1 MQSQLQGFFGY
12 SSNPSSSGESIEKA
26 VKELNS
32 LDNRYNILTWRSLFR
47 GGSLVISDILN
58 CIDKCDFAC
67 FDLTGM
73 NENVL
78 FELGYAIARKKPL
91 WIIFDTSFTESVRQ
105 FELLGLLSTISYVK
119 YTNHG
124 HIVTEFGKHRPYEG
138 EEIFTRLLESSTVE
152 SDRQNVLLY
161 LKQQIDTTASSDID
175 QNIKSRKLPVIV
187 DDPAESKVQ
196 SLTWYI
202 QHINSSISILA
213 EFSSQYRSGS
223 ALQNMKCSFVCGLAS
238 GLNKKVLMT
247 AEHPYT
253 APSDYKSLVK
263 IYNSIDALRGYIGG
277 FLNDTKTETVKAFVS
292 PKLSTKGSRR
302 KNSLQTISFGE
313 WIAEHEKYKIAE
325 YYVEPKHIDSL
336 LKSEHNIIVGR
347 KGCGKTASFYYLEER
362 FSNDV
367 RNIVCSIKP
376 NSFEIDALLVLLRLA
391 QEDYQKYYL
400 IETSWKFLI
409 YTQIASSL
417 YERISNRPSH
427 SLSQTEKEFII
438 YVDSRKSIIL
448 SDFSSRLELQLAALN
463 EELSNLFTESQDKF
477 RNKISE
483 RLHNTVL
490 YDIRSFIA
498 LLAPKSGKIVV
509 LIDNLDKS
517 WKVNNNLA
525 LLSQWVLGL
534 LSVSGRLATEISY
547 VKKKQTSVEF
557 SLTIFLRTDIL
568 KRIIRDAREPDKIEK
583 TELKYDDKEMLFM
596 ILDERFVT
604 LNEEYESSDEFW
616 RDFICDNVKNQGT
629 QDFIFSKI
637 YPRPRDLLLFMRYA
651 KDTAVARGHSTIEE
665 LDLLKAHEQYS
676 EWILSSLFGENGITQ
691 EQMENF
697 VYNLIGNSQIV
708 QESDVL
714 TAMALADIDA
724 KDSASIDYFIDHL
737 VALSILG
744 REISTDEFFFE
755 YDLNV
760 DRRNKIMAS
769 RLPARRY
776 RIHNALVP
784 ALRLSPC

>member
-1 MQSQLQGFFGY
+1 MQTQLQGFFGY
-12 SSNPSSSGESIEKA
+12 SSNPSSSGEAIEKA
-26 VKELNS
+26 IKELNS
-32 LDNRYNILTWRSLFR
+32 IDKRYNILTWVNLFR
-47 GGSLVISDILN
+47 GGSLVISDILS
-58 CIDKCDFAC
+58 CIERSDFAC

-78 FELGYAIARKKPL
+78 FELGYAIAKKKPIWL
-91 WIIFDTSFTESVRQ
+91 IFDTTFTDSVRQ
-105 FELLGLLSTISYVK
+105 WELLGLLSTISYVK
-119 YTNHG
+119 YTNHN
-124 HIVTEFGKHRPYEG
+124 HIISAFDRDKPYEG
-138 EEIFTRLLESSTVE
+138 QEIFTRLLEDSIVE

-161 LKQQIDTTASSDID
+161 LKQQIDTTASAEID
-175 QNIKSRKLPVIV
+175 QNIKTRSIPVIT
-187 DDPAESKVQ
+187 DDPSESKVQ

-213 EFSSQYRSGS
+213 EFSTQYRSGN
-223 ALQNMKCSFVCGLAS
+223 ALQNMKCAFVCGLAS

-247 AEHPYT
+247 AEYPYS

-263 IYNSIDALRGYIGG
+263 VYNSLDSLRKFIIP
-277 FLNDTKTETVKAFVS
+277 FLNDTRTETVNAFVS
-292 PKLSTKGSRR
+292 PKNTTQLVRR
-302 KNSLQTISFGE
+302 KSNLQSISFGE

-367 RNIVCSIKP
+367 RNIVCTIKP
-376 NSFEIDALLVLLRLA
+376 NSFEIDALLVLLRMA

-409 YTQIASSL
+409 YTQIASSI
-417 YERISNRPSH
+417 YERTLSRPAYAIT
-427 SLSQTEKEFII
+427 QAEKDFIT
-438 YVDSRKSIIL
+438 YVESKRSIIL
-448 SDFSSRLELQLAALN
+448 SDFSSRLEIQLAALQ
-463 EELSNLFTESQDKF
+463 EDFKEVFATSQENF

-483 RLHNTVL
+483 HLHNTVL
-490 YDIRSFIA
+490 YEIRSFIA
-498 LLAPKSGKIVV
+498 LLAPKSGRIVV

-517 WKVNNNLA
+517 WKVNKNLD

-534 LSVSGRLATEISY
+534 LSVSGRLSAEISY
-547 VKKKQTSVEF
+547 IKKKQTSVEF

-604 LNEEYESSDEFW
+604 LNEEYESSDDFW
-616 RDFICDNVKNQGT
+616 NDFICARVNGQNT
-629 QDFIFSKI
+629 QDFIFSKV

-651 KDTAVARGHSTIEE
+651 KDTAVARGHSTIEAM
-665 LDLLKAHEQYS
+665 DLLKAHEQYS
-676 EWILSSLFGENGITQ
+676 EWILSSLFVENGITQ

-697 VYNLIGNSQIV
+697 IYNLIGNPQIV
-708 QESDVL
+708 PESEIL
-714 TAMALADIDA
+714 TAMDLADIDVT
-724 KDSASIDYFIDHL
+724 SADKVDYFVDHL

-744 REISTDEFFFE
+744 REISPGDFFFE

-769 RLPARRY
+769 RVPLKRY
-776 RIHNALVP
+776 KIHSALVP
-784 ALRLSPC
+784 ALRLTPC